1 MQRLR
6 CIITADCQLLFNQMY
21 VKRDTPLLSF
31 LHAHKK
37 EVEPSLKVDLS
48 YAAQWL
54 TETKLS
60 LQINGIQ
67 KPGLQSA
74 SSLDASCRLG
84 HCLHY
89 CAAEVW
95 CTGPAMLMS
104 GRSPW
109 GVPSAQRSLSMA
121 LADNTFTWI
130 CCACNALDTNSTTHG
145 VKVSRQLYWHS
156 WDNLKWEVWNSKEI
170 TQIFV
175 HFHSVL
181 NYIRW
186 ISVMLLMMT
195 CFVLLQSSPIRR
207 AREAY
212 RLFY

>member
-37 EVEPSLKVDLS
+37 EVELSLKVDLS

-67 KPGLQSA
+67 KPGLPFQSA

-84 HCLHY
+84 HCLLY
-89 CAAEVW
+89 CATEVW
-95 CTGPAMLMS
+95 CTRSSHANVRTFTLRCPFSPAFPLHDS
-104 GRSPW
+104 GRQYLHSHES
-109 GVPSAQRSLSMA
+109 VVCAMH
-121 LADNTFTWI
+121 WI
-130 CCACNALDTNSTTHG
+130 LIPPLMVLKCLDSFIVTAET
-145 VKVSRQLYWHS
+145 
-156 WDNLKWEVWNSKEI
+156 
-170 TQIFV
+170 
-175 HFHSVL
+175 
-181 NYIRW
+181 
-186 ISVMLLMMT
+186 M
-195 CFVLLQSSPIRR
+195 
-207 AREAY
+207 
-212 RLFY
+212 